1 MNWKCKTVAK
11 WVSLVTA
18 VVIIATLLIMPL
30 PGQAATYSDLQK
42 KNQELEQQKK
52 ATQQQ
57 LSEVKNKTQDAF
69 QTLVQLQSQIEK
81 LEQQSSSLVQ
91 RRQLLEEQIAT
102 LDAQIRDLEKII
114 EEERANLEQTLVT
127 MYKWQKV
134 APSALVLVVTSSV
147 NPELATYALEKV
159 LTNQNAKLES
169 YEDNVAK
176 LQAKRKE
183 IAEAKNE
190 VAQTIQSL
198 QTQLATLQSKYDE
211 REALYAQLKKEQNKY
226 ASQLAMIEEQQRQV
240 SAEIQK
246 MLSATKLS
254 STANSSGFIKP
265 MSGMVTSPFGWRIN
279 PLTGRGK
286 DFHTGIDVANQYG
299 TPIKASRTG
308 VVIWAGWKTG
318 YGLCVIIDH
327 QDGYGTVYAHMSRI
341 AVKSGQ
347 KVSAGTV
354 VGYEGSTGWATG
366 PHLHFEIRI
375 QGEPTNPAKF
385 VQF

>member
-18 VVIIATLLIMPL
+18 VVIIATLLIPL

-42 KNQELEQQKK
+42 KNQELEEQKK

-57 LSEVKNKTQDAF
+57 LSEVKNKTQDVF
-69 QTLVQLQSQIEK
+69 QALVQLQSQIEK

-102 LDAQIRDLEKII
+102 LDGQIGDLEKII
-114 EEERANLEQTLVT
+114 EEERANLEQTLIT

-176 LQAKRKE
+176 LHAKRAE
-183 IAEAKNE
+183 LAEAKNE

-211 REALYAQLKKEQNKY
+211 REGLYAQLKKEQNKY

-246 MLSATKLS
+246 MLSSTKLS

-347 KVSAGTV
+347 KVSAGAV

-375 QGEPTNPAKF
+375 QGEPTDPAKF

>member
-1 MNWKCKTVAK
+1 VSWRCRVFSK
-11 WVSLVTA
+11 WVS
-18 VVIIATLLIMPL
+18 VIIVFVIVAALAIPL
-30 PGQAATYSDLQK
+30 PGEAATYSDLQK
-42 KNQELEQQKK
+42 KNEQLEQQKK

-57 LSEVKNKTQDAF
+57 LSEVKSKTQDAF
-69 QTLVQLQSQIEK
+69 QALVELQSQIEK

-102 LDAQIRDLEKII
+102 LDSQIKDLEKTI

-159 LTNQNAKLES
+159 LTNQNDKLES

-176 LQAKRKE
+176 LHAKRKE

-190 VAQTIQSL
+190 VAQTIESL

-211 REALYAQLKKEQNKY
+211 RESLYAQLKKEQNKY
-226 ASQLAMIEEQQRQV
+226 ASQLAMIEQQQREV
-240 SAEIQK
+240 SAEIQR
-246 MLSATKLS
+246 MLSSTKLS
-254 STANSSGFIKP
+254 SNANSSGFIKP

>member
-1 MNWKCKTVAK
+1 VNWKCKTVAK

-18 VVIIATLLIMPL
+18 VFIIATLLMPL

-69 QTLVQLQSQIEK
+69 QALVQLQSQIEK

-102 LDAQIRDLEKII
+102 LDAQIRDLEKTI

-176 LQAKRKE
+176 LQAKREE

-211 REALYAQLKKEQNKY
+211 REGLYAQLKKEQNKY

-246 MLSATKLS
+246 MLSSTKLS

>member
-1 MNWKCKTVAK
+1 VSWRCRVFSK
-11 WVSLVTA
+11 WVSVII
-18 VVIIATLLIMPL
+18 VFVIIAALAIPL
-30 PGQAATYSDLQK
+30 PGEAATYSDLQK
-42 KNQELEQQKK
+42 KNEQLEQQKK

-57 LSEVKNKTQDAF
+57 LSEVKSKTQDAF
-69 QTLVQLQSQIEK
+69 QALVQLQSQIEK

-102 LDAQIRDLEKII
+102 LDAQIRDLEKTI

-176 LQAKRKE
+176 LQAKREE

-211 REALYAQLKKEQNKY
+211 REGLYAQLKKEQNKY

-246 MLSATKLS
+246 MLSSTKLS

>member
-1 MNWKCKTVAK
+1 
-11 WVSLVTA
+11 
-18 VVIIATLLIMPL
+18 MPL

>member
-1 MNWKCKTVAK
+1 MSWRCRVLSK
-11 WVSLVTA
+11 WI
-18 VVIIATLLIMPL
+18 VVIIVFVIIAAVAIPL
-30 PGQAATYSDLQK
+30 PGEAATYSDLQK
-42 KNQELEQQKK
+42 KNEQLEQQKK
-52 ATQQQ
+52 ATEQQ
-57 LSEVKNKTQDAF
+57 LSEVKSKTQDAF
-69 QTLVQLQSQIEK
+69 QALVELQSQIEK

-91 RRQLLEEQIAT
+91 RRQLLEKQIGT
-102 LDAQIRDLEKII
+102 LDSQIRDLEKTI

-159 LTNQNAKLES
+159 LTNQNDKLKS
-169 YEDNVAK
+169 YEDNVVK

-183 IAEAKNE
+183 IAEAKNA
-190 VAQTIQSL
+190 VAQTIESL
-198 QTQLATLQSKYDE
+198 QTQLATLQSKYEE
-211 REALYAQLKKEQNKY
+211 RESLYAQLKKEQNKY
-226 ASQLAMIEEQQRQV
+226 ASQLAMIEQQQREV
-240 SAEIQK
+240 SAEIQR
-246 MLSATKLS
+246 MLSSTKLS
-254 STANSSGFIKP
+254 STANSTGFIKP
-265 MSGMVTSPFGWRIN
+265 MSGVVTSPFGWRIN

-318 YGLCVIIDH
+318 YGLCVIMDH

>member
-1 MNWKCKTVAK
+1 
-11 WVSLVTA
+11 
-18 VVIIATLLIMPL
+18 
-30 PGQAATYSDLQK
+30 
-42 KNQELEQQKK
+42 
-52 ATQQQ
+52 
-57 LSEVKNKTQDAF
+57 
-69 QTLVQLQSQIEK
+69 
-81 LEQQSSSLVQ
+81 
-91 RRQLLEEQIAT
+91 
-102 LDAQIRDLEKII
+102 
-114 EEERANLEQTLVT
+114 
-127 MYKWQKV
+127 
-134 APSALVLVVTSSV
+134 
-147 NPELATYALEKV
+147 
-159 LTNQNAKLES
+159 
-169 YEDNVAK
+169 
-176 LQAKRKE
+176 
-183 IAEAKNE
+183 
-190 VAQTIQSL
+190 
-198 QTQLATLQSKYDE
+198 
-211 REALYAQLKKEQNKY
+211 
-226 ASQLAMIEEQQRQV
+226 
-240 SAEIQK
+240 
-246 MLSATKLS
+246 MLKLS
-254 STANSSGFIKP
+254 SNANSSGFIKP
-265 MSGMVTSPFGWRIN
+265 MSN

>member
-1 MNWKCKTVAK
+1 VNWKCKTVAK

>member
-1 MNWKCKTVAK
+1 VLSK
-11 WVSLVTA
+11 WIA
-18 VVIIATLLIMPL
+18 VIIVFVTIAAVAIPL
-30 PGQAATYSDLQK
+30 PGEAATYSDLQK
-42 KNQELEQQKK
+42 KNEQLEQQKK

-57 LSEVKNKTQDAF
+57 LSEVKSKTQDAF
-69 QTLVQLQSQIEK
+69 QALVELQSQIEK

-91 RRQLLEEQIAT
+91 RRQLLEGQIAT
-102 LDAQIRDLEKII
+102 LDSQIRDLEKTI

-159 LTNQNAKLES
+159 LTNQNDKLES
-169 YEDNVAK
+169 YEDNVVK

-190 VAQTIQSL
+190 VAQTIESL
-198 QTQLATLQSKYDE
+198 QTQLATLQSKYEE
-211 REALYAQLKKEQNKY
+211 RESLYAQLKKEQNKY
-226 ASQLAMIEEQQRQV
+226 ASQLAMIEQQQREV
-240 SAEIQK
+240 SAEIQR
-246 MLSATKLS
+246 MLSSTKLS
-254 STANSSGFIKP
+254 STANSTGFIKP
-265 MSGMVTSPFGWRIN
+265 MSGVVTSPFGWRIN

-318 YGLCVIIDH
+318 YGLCVIMDH

>member
-1 MNWKCKTVAK
+1 MSWRCRVLSK
-11 WVSLVTA
+11 WIA
-18 VVIIATLLIMPL
+18 VIIVFVTIAAVAIPL
-30 PGQAATYSDLQK
+30 PGEAATYSDLQK
-42 KNQELEQQKK
+42 KNEQLEQQKK

-57 LSEVKNKTQDAF
+57 LSEVKSKTQDAF
-69 QTLVQLQSQIEK
+69 QALVELQSQIEK

-91 RRQLLEEQIAT
+91 RRQLLEGQIAT
-102 LDAQIRDLEKII
+102 LDSQIRDLEKTI

-159 LTNQNAKLES
+159 LTNQNDKLES
-169 YEDNVAK
+169 YEDNVVK

-190 VAQTIQSL
+190 VAQTIESL
-198 QTQLATLQSKYDE
+198 QTQLATLQSKYEE
-211 REALYAQLKKEQNKY
+211 RESLYAQLKKEQNKY
-226 ASQLAMIEEQQRQV
+226 ASQLAMMEQQQREV
-240 SAEIQK
+240 SAEIQR
-246 MLSATKLS
+246 MLSSTKLS
-254 STANSSGFIKP
+254 STANSTGFIKP
-265 MSGMVTSPFGWRIN
+265 MSGVVTSPFGWRIN

-318 YGLCVIIDH
+318 YGLCVIMDH

>member
-18 VVIIATLLIMPL
+18 VFIIATLLMPL

-69 QTLVQLQSQIEK
+69 QALVQLQSQIEK

-102 LDAQIRDLEKII
+102 LDAQIRDLEKTI

-176 LQAKRKE
+176 LQAKREE

-211 REALYAQLKKEQNKY
+211 REGLYAQLKKEQNKY

-246 MLSATKLS
+246 MLSSTKLS

>member
-1 MNWKCKTVAK
+1 MSWRCRVLSK
-11 WVSLVTA
+11 WIA
-18 VVIIATLLIMPL
+18 VIIVFVTIAAVAIPL
-30 PGQAATYSDLQK
+30 PGEAATYSDLQK
-42 KNQELEQQKK
+42 KNEQLEQQKK

-57 LSEVKNKTQDAF
+57 LSEVKSKTQDAF
-69 QTLVQLQSQIEK
+69 QALVELQSQIEK

-91 RRQLLEEQIAT
+91 RRQLLEGQIAT
-102 LDAQIRDLEKII
+102 LDSQIRDLEKTI

-159 LTNQNAKLES
+159 LTNQNDKLES
-169 YEDNVAK
+169 YEDNVVK

-190 VAQTIQSL
+190 VAQTIESL
-198 QTQLATLQSKYDE
+198 QTQLATLQSKYEE
-211 REALYAQLKKEQNKY
+211 RESLYAQLKKEQNKY
-226 ASQLAMIEEQQRQV
+226 ASQLAMIEQQQREV
-240 SAEIQK
+240 SAEIQR
-246 MLSATKLS
+246 MLSSTKLS
-254 STANSSGFIKP
+254 STANSTGFIKP
-265 MSGMVTSPFGWRIN
+265 MSGVVTSPFGWRIN

-318 YGLCVIIDH
+318 YGLCVIMDH